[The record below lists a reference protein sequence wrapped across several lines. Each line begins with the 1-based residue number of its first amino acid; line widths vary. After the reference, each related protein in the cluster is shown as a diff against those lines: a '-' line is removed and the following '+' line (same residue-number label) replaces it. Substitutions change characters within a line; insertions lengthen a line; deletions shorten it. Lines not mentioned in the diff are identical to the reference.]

1 MASKVG
7 EKSGGKLLFGSVEFG
22 RDDSSWQYVRDFSKC
37 GGGSSLVPGWQ
48 IFGFHTLV
56 PSHNAFPWQALLVSV
71 SAP

>member
-22 RDDSSWQYVRDFSKC
+22 RDNSYWQYVRDFSKC
-37 GGGSSLVPGWQ
+37 GNSSLVPEWQ
-48 IFGFHTLV
+48 IFGVQTLV
-56 PSHNAFPWQALLVSV
+56 PSHDAFLWQALLVSV